1 MKMHGKEKNMKK
13 NLKYAMTT
21 AAVTVLMLGA
31 ITITE
36 AAPSTTNP
44 TSTPTATT
52 GWVEKTE
59 GKETI
64 FYYYENGQM
73 IKNNWKQSPAS
84 GLWYFFDGD
93 GVMVT
98 GWGEGKADGYYFEP
112 SGAMATGWRQVSF
125 EDSYGPASNSGDKGW
140 YYFGTSGMMNLGW
153 KKLGENWYYFND
165 GDVNDFEEGQML
177 YGEITM
183 NGDEYYFG
191 GENDG
196 IMKTGLVKVV
206 DSIMGNTPSSSTSDD
221 FYFYGDD
228 GIKVID
234 GWGKANNN
242 WYYID
247 EDGLV
252 AKGFIGFNSKGEYVD
267 AEDADAIKIYYMNDQ
282 GIMHKG
288 WLDLGEA
295 KETRPG
301 YSSSKQYYYFDN
313 DGIMQTGWLK
323 ESSKWYYLATEKDD
337 RYNKGQMRTGLLN
350 DIPKDSNT
358 YYLNDN
364 GEMATSTW
372 KTIEDGGDHD
382 IYLGS
387 DGKMHKASS
396 ADDLLVERINGK
408 YYVIDTNGYK
418 LTNTTV
424 YDIGNKGK
432 YKQASESEVPSNT
445 KTYTINRNGVATSGK
460 TK

>member
-140 YYFGTSGMMNLGW
+140 YYFGTNGIVNLGW
-153 KKLGENWYYFND
+153 KKLGESWYYFND
-165 GDVNDFEEGQML
+165 GDVSDFEDGQML

-183 NGDEYYFG
+183 NGDDYYFG

-196 IMKTGLVKVV
+196 VMKTGLVKVV
-206 DSIMGNTPSSSTSDD
+206 ESSSTNSPGSNSSTEDY
-221 FYFYGDD
+221 YFFGDD
-228 GIKVID
+228 GIKVLD
-234 GWGKANNN
+234 GWGKANGN

-247 EDGLV
+247 NDGLV
-252 AKGFIGFNSKGEYVD
+252 TKGFVGLTNKGDYTDDLDSASKV
-267 AEDADAIKIYYMNDQ
+267 YYMNDN
-282 GIMHKG
+282 GIMQKG
-288 WLDLGEA
+288 WVELGETQA
-295 KETRPG
+295 TRPG
-301 YSSSKQYYYFDN
+301 SSSKKQFYYFDT
-313 DGIMQTGWLK
+313 DGVMKTGWVK
-323 ESSKWYYLATEKDD
+323 DGSKWYYMAPSKDGGYE
-337 RYNKGQMRTGLLN
+337 RGQMQTGVLKL
-350 DIPKDSNT
+350 DDGYT

-372 KTIEDGGDHD
+372 KTIDENGGEHD

-387 DGKMHKASS
+387 DGKMYKASGN
-396 ADDLLVERINGK
+396 DNLRVERINSK
-408 YYVIDTNGYK
+408 YYVIDVNGYK
-418 LTNTTV
+418 LKDTTV
-424 YDIGNKGK
+424 YERNGKWTLDGANAKKGDRI
-432 YKQASESEVPSNT
+432 YN
-445 KTYTINRNGVATSGK
+445 INRSGVATSGRVG
-460 TK
+460 